1 MGRRNEKLCPQF
13 RRWCKKGSVKNFI
26 LQDVSRP
33 NYPRVFFGK
42 MDEDEF
48 RLDISTSL
56 APLVGFGIALS
67 TFGGEKL
74 DPYELIYCLNR
85 KIFNFRI
92 LKIKLD
98 L

>member
-1 MGRRNEKLCPQF
+1 MKSYALNFEGRA
-13 RRWCKKGSVKNFI
+13 KKGSVKNFI

-67 TFGGEKL
+67 TFGG
-74 DPYELIYCLNR
+74 
-85 KIFNFRI
+85 KIGS
-92 LKIKLD
+92 L
-98 L
+98 